1 MTTLSVLVSGLEAEL
16 QRLGYKDS
24 TLVWYRGCWRRMQK
38 YFAAR
43 GIEEFSLDVAMTWV
57 DDACGFFGKER
68 AGTLK
73 QTDVY
78 LFRVAQMLEDY
89 RVHGAVLRRYSRSV
103 SKLDTAGAEVI
114 ARFQDHLRVGG
125 RSVSTVRTY
134 GTLAGEFLA
143 FTGPRGGLGCCD
155 AAMIGA
161 FVATLSGYQFKT
173 VEQKLCAVRS
183 LLRFAAGAGLVDETC
198 LQAVPAARSAK
209 QTRIPS
215 VWDPGEVAAIVAAID
230 RDNPCGKR
238 DYAIILLITR
248 LGLRG
253 VDIKRLEFADFDWP
267 GNQLFVTQSKTG
279 HRVQLPLLKQVGWA
293 VIDYIRHGRPDWYRE
308 YSATHIC
315 SSGTVSASCRNRS
328 STMVS
333 IDWRQAI
340 CPSNTSLSTSAVDS
354 ISSHLPPRA
363 QKRARQTEVHHGR
376 PTRTAPLASRRAALP
391 ERSVWGGVHQSVLVR
406 ESNAKWIS

>member
-1 MTTLSVLVSGLEAEL
+1 MTSLSVLVSGLENEL

-24 TLVWYRGCWRRMQK
+24 TLVWYRGCWRRMRK

-43 GIEEFSLDVAMTWV
+43 GIEEFSLDAAMTWV
-57 DDACGFFGKER
+57 DDACGFFAKER
-68 AGTLK
+68 AGTLS

-78 LFRVAQMLEDY
+78 LFRVAAMLEDY

-103 SKLDTAGAEVI
+103 NKLDPAGTRTVE
-114 ARFQDHLRVGG
+114 RFQDHLRASG

-143 FTGPRGGLGCCD
+143 FTGTRGGLGCCD

-161 FVATLSGYQFKT
+161 FVATLTGYQFKT

-183 LLRFAAGAGLVDETC
+183 LLRFAAAAGLVDGAC
-198 LQAVPAARSAK
+198 LEAVPAVRSAR
-209 QTRIPS
+209 QARIPS
-215 VWDPGEVAAIVAAID
+215 VWDPGEVAAIVEAID

-267 GNQLFVTQSKTG
+267 GNRLFVTQAKTG
-279 HRVQLPLLKQVGWA
+279 HRVVLPLLKDVGWA
-293 VIDYIRHGRPDWYRE
+293 VIDYIRHGRPDCEHPQVFVR
-308 YSATHIC
+308 H
-315 SSGTVSASCRNRS
+315 
-328 STMVS
+328 
-333 IDWRQAI
+333 
-340 CPSNTSLSTSAVDS
+340 
-354 ISSHLPPRA
+354 
-363 QKRARQTEVHHGR
+363 
-376 PTRTAPLASRRAALP
+376 TAPIGPFSDQDHLHQILVKHARAAHVRVSEKRRHGMHSLRHSLATRLMEAGTP
-391 ERSVWGGVHQSVLVR
+391 VEQIADVLGHQSV
-406 ESNAKWIS
+406 ESTGVYLKSSLSLLAKCALDPDAPNDGANR